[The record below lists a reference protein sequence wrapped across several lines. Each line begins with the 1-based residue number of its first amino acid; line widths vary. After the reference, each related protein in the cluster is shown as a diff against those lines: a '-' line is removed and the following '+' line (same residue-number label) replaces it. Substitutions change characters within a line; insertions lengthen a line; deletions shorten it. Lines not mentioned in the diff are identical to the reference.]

1 MTVYKVTLDIPDV
14 GLKVLEV
21 SDDQYIQDAAEEAEL
36 DVPFASTCRAGK
48 CSACAAKLVSG
59 TIDQGDQDFLD
70 DDQIKDGFILL
81 CVSYAT
87 SDCVIKTNR
96 EEDLF

>member
-21 SDDQYIQDAAEEAEL
+21 SDDQYIHDAAEDAGI
-36 DVPFASTCRAGK
+36 DVPFTSTCRAGK

-59 TIDQGDQDFLD
+59 TIDQSEQDFLD

-87 SDCVIKTNR
+87 SDCVIKTSQ
-96 EEDLF
+96 EEGLF